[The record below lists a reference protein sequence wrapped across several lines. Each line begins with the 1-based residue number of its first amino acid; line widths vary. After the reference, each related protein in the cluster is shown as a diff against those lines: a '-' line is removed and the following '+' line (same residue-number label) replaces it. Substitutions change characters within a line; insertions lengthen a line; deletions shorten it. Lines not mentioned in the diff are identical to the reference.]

1 MNMSEVCNCSTC
13 IIKSTPAT
21 TLNNHELEKLCC
33 NSVGISFTKG
43 EQIIKQGSLSTNI
56 IYIREGLVKLYMQ
69 GPLKKDEII
78 KVAKAPEFI
87 GLPSSFT
94 DRVHPYSATALT
106 KVDACFIDLNT
117 FNEFIVSNGDFA
129 QRLITCLSEDIINH
143 FSRCANKTQKQLCG
157 YLAEVL
163 LFFSESIFDS
173 YSFEIP
179 LNRSELASFAGSTRE
194 SVTRILKDFVDDGII
209 CMTNKKISIQNVELL
224 RKISATG

>member
-1 MNMSEVCNCSTC
+1 
-13 IIKSTPAT
+13 
-21 TLNNHELEKLCC
+21 
-33 NSVGISFTKG
+33 
-43 EQIIKQGSLSTNI
+43 
-56 IYIREGLVKLYMQ
+56 MQ